1 MKKLA
6 IILIAAV
13 AMISCGNTYTGK
25 TVDLTNQ
32 NDSMNYALGVVNGA
46 QMKMYQLRNDSSME
60 TVTEFIDALQRGYD
74 GKVEELS
81 EAGSIGRNIGQ
92 AIKNAEK
99 NGLADNP
106 AWAIN
111 QKIFFQ
117 GVVNGLRHD
126 TTVMKSE
133 DARNY
138 FQTQYQN
145 SSVLNDSIKP
155 GKVVKSKCIYKV
167 KTIALNTQNDSI
179 NYAFGYLNGD
189 EIARYVL
196 LLDTTGQLTK
206 DFITNINKGLKST
219 VKNPQIVNMG
229 EQIGKNIKAQEAQG
243 LIGEPSLATDFVLI
257 KQGFINGLLGFT
269 EQMDGTQ
276 AGEYIQNTMNTIK
289 YGTVKE
295 DGEKFLAENALKEG
309 VTTTESG
316 LQYEVIKMGKGK
328 KPAATDR
335 VKVHY
340 HGTLTDGT
348 VFDSSVERGEPTSF
362 GLNQVIKGWTEGL
375 QLMPVGSKFR
385 FYIPQELGYGAQA
398 AGSIPPYST
407 LIFEV
412 ELLSIEK

>member
-1 MKKLA
+1 
-6 IILIAAV
+6 V
-13 AMISCGNTYTGK
+13 
-25 TVDLTNQ
+25 
-32 NDSMNYALGVVNGA
+32 
-46 QMKMYQLRNDSSME
+46 
-60 TVTEFIDALQRGYD
+60 
-74 GKVEELS
+74 
-81 EAGSIGRNIGQ
+81 
-92 AIKNAEK
+92 
-99 NGLADNP
+99 
-106 AWAIN
+106 
-111 QKIFFQ
+111 
-117 GVVNGLRHD
+117 
-126 TTVMKSE
+126 
-133 DARNY
+133 
-138 FQTQYQN
+138 
-145 SSVLNDSIKP
+145 
-155 GKVVKSKCIYKV
+155 
-167 KTIALNTQNDSI
+167 
-179 NYAFGYLNGD
+179 
-189 EIARYVL
+189 
-196 LLDTTGQLTK
+196 
-206 DFITNINKGLKST
+206 NKGLKSG
-219 VKNPQIVNMG
+219 VNNPQVVNMG
-229 EQIGKNIKAQEAQG
+229 EQIGKNIKSQEAQG
-243 LIGEPSLATDFVLI
+243 LIGEPSLTTDFELI
-257 KQGFINGLLGFT
+257 KQGFVNGLLGFT

-412 ELLSIEK
+412 ELLGIEK